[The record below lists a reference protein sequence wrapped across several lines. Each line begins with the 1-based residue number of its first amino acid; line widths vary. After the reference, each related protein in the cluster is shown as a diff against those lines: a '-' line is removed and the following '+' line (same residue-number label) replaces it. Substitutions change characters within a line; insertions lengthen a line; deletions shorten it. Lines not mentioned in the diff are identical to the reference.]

1 MVASRGLVQGN
12 DMQRL
17 GLFSEMGYVTI
28 KEPYTSASNRK
39 YPHTLEASSSP
50 LISFCCIYL
59 AVTLRW
65 CDLWL
70 SFSNLLIPTTCRSC
84 WFPRKWR
91 VFSSKN
97 LHILTSTAPKFQ
109 PPISA
114 PNSKRALLLIRNPPQ
129 GLLMSPWALLLIRN
143 PPQGLLM
150 SPRLKVNRCWQPPL
164 RVKPGSVMGTF
175 TASLDE
181 SLR

>member
-50 LISFCCIYL
+50 LFSFCCIYL

-70 SFSNLLIPTTCRSC
+70 SFSNLLIPTMCRCC

-97 LHILTSTAPKFQ
+97 LYYNLTSTAPKFQ

-114 PNSKRALLLIRNPPQ
+114 PNTKRALLLIRNPPQ
-129 GLLMSPWALLLIRN
+129 GH
-143 PPQGLLM
+143 LM

-164 RVKPGSVMGTF
+164 RVKPGSVMGTS